1 VVLHYLLAGEQH
13 AGNVFVGKTLPD
25 QGRDL
30 NFLGGQPS
38 AGLYGVPCALM
49 NIAVASFARLRPSL
63 MPARRNNVRRC
74 CFTVRGLMFKWLA
87 ISLLLHPCTSRR
99 NTCWSRGV
107 ILISLRL
114 IMGFSSA
121 PSVQSWGR
129 DPLETEA
136 NCSPNLRSS
145 TMPFKTIELHYNLLL
160 STALS

>member
-74 CFTVRGLMFKWLA
+74 CFTVRGLIFRWLA
-87 ISLLLHPCTSRR
+87 ISLLLHPCTSKR

-129 DPLETEA
+129 APLETEA
-136 NCSPNLRSS
+136 NCSPNLRYRATSFR
-145 TMPFKTIELHYNLLL
+145 TLQLHGSLLPSRGL
-160 STALS
+160 S